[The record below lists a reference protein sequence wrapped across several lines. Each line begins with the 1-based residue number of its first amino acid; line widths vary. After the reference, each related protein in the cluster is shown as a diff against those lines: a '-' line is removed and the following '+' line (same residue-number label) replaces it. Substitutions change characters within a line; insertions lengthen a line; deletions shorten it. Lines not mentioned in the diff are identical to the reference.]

1 MADPTQ
7 PGADPHTDS
16 ADVAR
21 RWWIAAGAIAAAALV
36 AVLVIVLASGGGDDD
51 SVVVDGSTT
60 SSSSTTLPPTS
71 TSATPPVAPPSVA
84 AFNAAPSPVTCS
96 GSSEN
101 VSITWQTRD
110 ATGVVIEV
118 DGAAQ
123 TDALPPNGT
132 RPLPFSCNVGQHT
145 YTLVVNGNAGQQV
158 RQDIVVQGVEAPT
171 TTPTQPPTTQPP
183 LTTTTGEEPPTTTTT
198 KPAVDKV
205 AVDVTDDGTVGGEMT
220 MTVVPPSSDGGKVT
234 FTVENTGTQNHS
246 FLVLKTDTPFDDLA
260 VDPDTNTVSEDDKVG
275 EINKI
280 KPGKTKKLKLDLE
293 PGHYV
298 VLDNLPGHYVQGA
311 RAAFVVALGP

>member
-7 PGADPHTDS
+7 PGLDPPVDNT
-16 ADVAR
+16 AR
-21 RWWIAAGAIAAAALV
+21 NWWIAAGVAVAIALI
-36 AVLVIVLASGGGDDD
+36 VIVVLIVTSGGDDTD
-51 SVVVDGSTT
+51 VVVPPVSTT
-60 SSSSTTLPPTS
+60 STSTTLAVTT
-71 TSATPPVAPPSVA
+71 TSATSPVAAPSVA
-84 AFNAAPSPVTCS
+84 AFNAAPSPVACS
-96 GSSEN
+96 GPSEN

-118 DGAAQ
+118 DGTAQ

-145 YTLVVNGNAGQQV
+145 YTLVVNGSTGQQV

-171 TTPTQPPTTQPP
+171 TSPTQPPTTQPP
-183 LTTTTGEEPPTTTTT
+183 VTTTTGEGPTTSTTA
-198 KPAVDKV
+198 PAVDKV
-205 AVDVTDDGTVGGEMT
+205 TVDGSDDGMVGGEMT
-220 MTVVPPSSDGGKVT
+220 LTVDPPSSDGGKVT

-246 FLVLKTDTPFDDLA
+246 FLVLKTDTPFDDLP
-260 VDPDTNTVSEDDKVG
+260 VDPETNTVSEDDKVG

-293 PGHYV
+293 PGNYV

-311 RAAFVVALGP
+311 RAGFVVALGP